1 MDGQGNSIDGNKV
14 TAGQVLT
21 YSVTYTNTTNT
32 ARDVTITDVIP
43 EHTTYVD
50 GSADNGGTYDP
61 ATRTVTWTQNVAS
74 GDTLTVTFQ
83 VKVNKGERDV
93 NVVNTAHVSDGL
105 IDTDTNTTTNP
116 VVPKPRK
123 SRTPYTGDDT
133 LQNTLMFAVAGGA
146 ALLLA
151 LGTLKLRTAKN

>member
-1 MDGQGNSIDGNKV
+1 M
-14 TAGQVLT
+14 LT

-83 VKVNKGERDV
+83 VKVNKGEKDV
-93 NVVNTAHVSDGL
+93 TVVNTA
-105 IDTDTNTTTNP
+105 
-116 VVPKPRK
+116 PRQRWVLFDHRHQYHHQPCC
-123 SRTPYTGDDT
+123 S
-133 LQNTLMFAVAGGA
+133 
-146 ALLLA
+146 
-151 LGTLKLRTAKN
+151 